1 MGRGRPNRGLNR
13 AAKQGHP
20 LRLYRF
26 FEGEV
31 PHYLARHFWWAYM
44 WRGLTWFF
52 DHPVIISSILFGQ
65 YKKLKR
71 ATVEH
76 VARVAMKGRTLQ
88 LTCVYGKLTPRVMER
103 LEPAP
108 LHITDIVPVQLEL
121 ARDKAPRPDKL
132 LATRM
137 NAEHLAYRDNCFS
150 TLLIFFLLHE
160 LPPDARRRT
169 LRECMRVLAAGGT
182 LVVTEYAEQPRGH
195 IFYRSPVARK
205 ILYRAEP
212 FLEAFWSE
220 DLLGLLQSL
229 AAEFGKGVE
238 VTSHQS
244 FFSGF
249 YRVTE
254 FRLSDRL

>member
-1 MGRGRPNRGLNR
+1 MRF
-13 AAKQGHP
+13 
-20 LRLYRF
+20 YRY

-31 PHYLARHFWWAYM
+31 PQYLSRHFWWAYM

-76 VARVAMKGRTLQ
+76 VARVAMRGRMLQ

-103 LEPAP
+103 LDPAP

-121 ARDKAPRPDKL
+121 ARDKAPMPDKL

-137 NAEHLAYRDNCFS
+137 NAENLAYRDNSFS

-160 LPPDARRRT
+160 LPPEARRNT
-169 LRECMRVLAAGGT
+169 LRECMRVLLPGGT
-182 LVVTEYAEQPRGH
+182 LVVTEYAELPRSH
-195 IFYRSPVARK
+195 IFYRSPIARR

-220 DLLGLLQSL
+220 DLLALLQEI
-229 AAEFGKGVE
+229 AGEFGKDVH
-238 VTSHQS
+238 VASHQS

-254 FRLSDRL
+254 FRLSEAL

>member
-1 MGRGRPNRGLNR
+1 M
-13 AAKQGHP
+13 
-20 LRLYRF
+20 RLYRY

-76 VARVAMKGRTLQ
+76 VRRVALKGRTLQ
-88 LTCVYGKLTPRVMER
+88 LTCVYGKLTPRVMDCID
-103 LEPAP
+103 PAP
-108 LHITDIVPVQLEL
+108 LHLTDIVPVQLEL
-121 ARDKAPRPDKL
+121 ARDKAPRPDRL

-137 NAEHLAYRDNCFS
+137 NAEHLAYRDDSFS
-150 TLLIFFLLHE
+150 TLMIFFLLHE
-160 LPPDARRRT
+160 LPPEARRRT
-169 LRECMRVLAAGGT
+169 LAECLRVLAPGGT
-182 LVVTEYAEQPRGH
+182 LVVTEYSERPEAH
-195 IFYRSPVARK
+195 LFYRSPVARR

-212 FLEAFWSE
+212 FLEGFWSE
-220 DLLGLLQSL
+220 DLLALLQEL
-229 AAEFGKGVE
+229 AAMQGKSVH
-238 VTSHQS
+238 VASHQS
-244 FFSGF
+244 FFAGF

-254 FRLSDRL
+254 YRLADAYN

>member
-1 MGRGRPNRGLNR
+1 
-13 AAKQGHP
+13 
-20 LRLYRF
+20 
-26 FEGEV
+26 
-31 PHYLARHFWWAYM
+31 M

-65 YKKLKR
+65 YRKLKQ

-76 VARVAMKGRTLQ
+76 VARVAMRGRTLQ
-88 LTCVYGKLTPRVMER
+88 LTCVYGKLTPRVMQR
-103 LEPAP
+103 LDPAP

-121 ARDKAPRPDKL
+121 ARDKASDPEKL

-137 NAEHLAYRDNCFS
+137 NAEQLAYRDDSFS

-160 LPPDARRRT
+160 LPPAARRNV
-169 LRECMRVLAAGGT
+169 LRECMRILLPGGT
-182 LVVTEYAEQPRGH
+182 LVVTEYAELPRQH
-195 IFYRSPVARK
+195 IFCRSPVARR

-220 DLLGLLQSL
+220 DLLGLLREL
-229 AAEFGKGVE
+229 AGEFGKGVE
-238 VTSHQS
+238 VASHQS

-254 FRLSDRL
+254 YRLGEAL

>member
-1 MGRGRPNRGLNR
+1 M
-13 AAKQGHP
+13 
-20 LRLYRF
+20 RLYRH

-31 PHYLARHFWWAYM
+31 PPYLARHFWWAYM

-71 ATVEH
+71 ATIEH
-76 VARVAMKGRTLQ
+76 VSKVAMRGRMLQ
-88 LTCVYGKLTPRVMER
+88 LTCVYGRLTPRIMER
-103 LEPAP
+103 LEPQP

-121 ARDKAPRPDKL
+121 ARGKATAPDKL

-137 NAEHLAYRDNCFS
+137 NAENLAYRDNSFA

-160 LPPDARRRT
+160 LPPSARRKVLT
-169 LRECMRVLAAGGT
+169 ECMRVLSPGGT
-182 LVVTEYAEQPRGH
+182 LVLTEYAHLPKQH
-195 IFYRSPVARK
+195 IFYRSPVARR

-212 FLEAFWSE
+212 FLEPFWKE
-220 DLLGLLQSL
+220 DMLELLNEL
-229 AAEFGKGVE
+229 ASPLGKSVE
-238 VTSHQS
+238 VASHQE
-244 FFSGF
+244 FFGGF

-254 FRLSDRL
+254 YRLPEAL

>member
-1 MGRGRPNRGLNR
+1 
-13 AAKQGHP
+13 
-20 LRLYRF
+20 LRFYRF

-31 PHYLARHFWWAYM
+31 PHYLSRHFWWAYM

-65 YKKLKR
+65 YRKLKL
-71 ATVEH
+71 ATIEH
-76 VARVAMKGRTLQ
+76 VSRVAMKGRTLQ
-88 LTCVYGKLTPRVMER
+88 LTCVYGRLTPSVMEH

-121 ARDKAPRPDKL
+121 ARDKAPDPGKL

-137 NAEHLAYRDNCFS
+137 NAEHLAYRDNSFS

-169 LRECMRVLAAGGT
+169 LRECMRVLAPGGT
-182 LVVTEYAEQPRGH
+182 LVVTEYAESPRGH
-195 IFYRSPVARK
+195 VFYRSPVARR

-220 DLLGLLQSL
+220 DLLGLLRSL
-229 AAEFGKGVE
+229 AGEIGKLVE
-238 VTSHQS
+238 VASHQS

-254 FRLSDRL
+254 YRLTDRL